1 MFGFSSFSKTP
12 FCTLP
17 TSIQIYV
24 VSIVETS
31 NAIDIVDGVVIG
43 NIVGN
48 IVETVN
54 SIDTVSK
61 TMSATVV
68 VLETANAQD
77 VISNL
82 VQVAVQIDEA
92 GNAIDAQFATTYVI
106 LAVIENGNAVDVYYV
121 EPIFRASGDVWHVSP
136 RADYQHAM
144 TRLDYW
150 RVYE

>member
-1 MFGFSSFSKTP
+1 MFAGSAFAEVP
-12 FCTLP
+12 FCTLA

-24 VSIVETS
+24 VSIGESVSAT
-31 NAIDIVDGVVIG
+31 DIVSKTISSAIAIAELG
-43 NIVGN
+43 NAQAFQI
-48 IVETVN
+48 E
-54 SIDTVSK
+54 
-61 TMSATVV
+61 TMSATVSIV
-68 VLETANAQD
+68 ETANAQD
-77 VISNL
+77 VIFNL

-136 RADYQHAM
+136 RKDYQHAM

-150 RVYE
+150 RIYE